1 MRPKISVLIVDDE
14 LIVRESLF
22 HWFKR
27 EGYEADTAQ
36 SGEAALGML
45 ERQSFDIL
53 FVDMKMPGMGGLEF
67 VRQTGELYPDSAV
80 VIITAYGSIDTA
92 VEAMKHGAADYL
104 LKPFKP
110 DQLSL
115 VMEKILHQM
124 RIDNECRFLKG
135 ELDKRTRFDN
145 IIGESQLMQQLYSMI
160 TDVAETDAP
169 VLVLGETGTGKELV
183 AKAIHAKGARKNSPF
198 VPINCGSLPDTLMES
213 ELFGFTRGAFTG
225 AHTGRKGY
233 FEVVAGGTLFLDE
246 IGEVSQR
253 MQVDLLRVLEDK
265 KITKIGETTPRDV
278 DFRLISATRQNLDQM
293 VRAGTFRQDLFFR
306 INVITLEV
314 PPLRDRRSDVSLL
327 VDHFLARYSSETN
340 RRVDRVT
347 PAAMEALICHD
358 WPGNVRELE
367 NAVERAVVLSKSRT
381 LTLTDFGF
389 LFQGASSTP
398 AHDGSMHTLKQVE
411 KEHVTAILER
421 TGWNITRAS
430 KILGVGRSTLHR
442 IIQRNELER
451 P

>member
-1 MRPKISVLIVDDE
+1 MKQKVSVLIVDDE

-22 HWFKR
+22 HWFKK
-27 EGYEADTAQ
+27 EGYTADTAP
-36 SGEAALGML
+36 SGDAALEML
-45 ERQSFDIL
+45 ENESFDVL
-53 FVDMKMPGMGGLEF
+53 FVDMKMPGMDGLEL
-67 VRQTGELYPDSAV
+67 VRQTRERYPDSSV

-92 VEAMKHGAADYL
+92 VTAMKKGASDYL

-115 VMEKILHQM
+115 VMEKILHQKRM
-124 RIDNECRFLKG
+124 DSECRYLKG

-145 IIGESQLMQQLYSMI
+145 IIGESAGMQQLYTMI

-169 VLVLGETGTGKELV
+169 VLILGETGTGKELV
-183 AKAIHAKGARKNSPF
+183 AKAIHAKGSRKNSPF
-198 VPINCGSLPDTLMES
+198 IPINCGSLPDSLMES

-225 AHTGRKGY
+225 AHVGRKGY
-233 FEVVAGGTLFLDE
+233 FEVVEGGTLFLDE

-265 KITKIGETTPRDV
+265 KITKIGETTPREV
-278 DFRLISATRQNLDQM
+278 DFRLISATRQKLD
-293 VRAGTFRQDLFFR
+293 RLIRTGTFRQDLFFR

-314 PPLRDRRSDVSLL
+314 PPLRNRASDIPLL
-327 VDHFLARYSSETN
+327 MDHFLERYSSETN
-340 RRVDRVT
+340 RQVDRVN
-347 PAAMEALICHD
+347 PAAMEALICYD

-381 LTLTDFGF
+381 LTLADFGF
-389 LFQGASSTP
+389 LFQGGAPDDAHGSVST
-398 AHDGSMHTLKQVE
+398 LRQVE
-411 KEHVTAILER
+411 KDHVTIILNR
-421 TGWNITRAS
+421 TGWNITRAA
-430 KILGVGRSTLHR
+430 KILDVSRTTLHR
-442 IIQRNELER
+442 IIRRNELEK